1 MALAETEMAFRLI
14 GSTLIGMLI
23 GFARRRMPAGIR
35 TFSLIC
41 LGSTI
46 FTLVSISD
54 AFVNPD
60 QGRIMAQIVSGI
72 GFLGLGVIWK
82 QGIGKPSGLT
92 TAAAMWVTASVGV
105 LAGLGMW
112 FETVVAAI
120 LILLV
125 LFSKK
130 SLTDAKLE
138 QE

>member
-82 QGIGKPSGLT
+82 QGIGKPTGLT
-92 TAAAMWVTASVGV
+92 TAAAMWVAASVGV
-105 LAGLGMW
+105 LAGLALW
-112 FETVVAAI
+112 FETVVAAL
-120 LILLV
+120 LIILV
-125 LFSKK
+125 LYSKK
-130 SLTDAKLE
+130 SLTDAKIE
-138 QE
+138 EE

>member
-23 GFARRRMPAGIR
+23 GFARRRMPAGMR

-46 FTLVSISD
+46 FTLISVSD
-54 AFVNPD
+54 TFVNPD
-60 QGRIMAQIVSGI
+60 QGRIIAQIVSGI

-82 QGIGKPSGLT
+82 HGIGKPSGLT

-112 FETVVAAI
+112 FETVLAAV
-120 LILLV
+120 LIMLV

-130 SLTDAKLE
+130 QLTEAKLE
-138 QE
+138 EE

>member
-23 GFARRRMPAGIR
+23 GFARRRMPAGMR

-46 FTLVSISD
+46 FTLVSISNT
-54 AFVNPD
+54 FVNPD

-82 QGIGKPSGLT
+82 QGMGKPSGLT
-92 TAAAMWVTASVGV
+92 TAAAMWVTAAVGV
-105 LAGLGMW
+105 MAGLAMW
-112 FETVVAAI
+112 FETIVAAI

-130 SLTDAKLE
+130 ELTKAKLE
-138 QE
+138 EE